1 MKISGK
7 IDYEM
12 LILSIKN
19 NLYSSLMF
27 FASSSVKSIFTELP
41 LQQWYSLLNV
51 NISLSGCE

>member
-27 FASSSVKSIFTELP
+27 FASSSVKSISTELP